1 MSRKIK
7 NNTAPLPMR
16 DGISPNRIWLPAG
29 DWPDMLGFLHAR
41 FPDIGMDVWQARMEK
56 GDVVDESGMRISPA
70 ASYRSGTRLYYYR
83 ELDSETIIPFE
94 QKIIYQDE
102 HIVVADKP
110 HFLPVAPSGRFL
122 KETLLARLKRQL
134 AIDHLVP
141 MHRIDRETAGLV
153 IFSRNIETRDLY
165 HALFREHRIVK
176 TYHALAKNDVIRKYP
191 FTYKSRIVEAAEFY
205 RRQEIA
211 GTPNAET
218 IIDIIDIC
226 GEIALFK
233 LMPVTGK
240 THQLRVHMAA
250 LGMAILNDPYYPV
263 LSHWKGDD
271 FEKPL
276 KLLAKSVEF
285 IDPVTN
291 QKRFFVSE
299 RSL

>member
-7 NNTAPLPMR
+7 NHTVPLPMR
-16 DGISPNRIWLPAG
+16 DGISPNSIWLPDG

-41 FPDIGMDVWQARMEK
+41 FPDIGMDVWHARMEK
-56 GDVVDESGMRISPA
+56 GDVVDEHGMRVNPSTP
-70 ASYRSGTRLYYYR
+70 YRSGTRLYYYR
-83 ELDSETIIPFE
+83 ELESETIIPFE
-94 QKIIYQDE
+94 QTIIYQDE

-122 KETLLARLKRQL
+122 KETLLARLKLEL

-153 IFSRNIETRDLY
+153 IFSRNIATRDLY

-176 TYHALAKNDVIRKYP
+176 TYHALAKKDINRKYP

-218 IIDIIDIC
+218 IIDIIDSR
-226 GEIALFK
+226 GEITLFK

-291 QKRFFVSE
+291 QKRLFVSE
-299 RSL
+299 RNL